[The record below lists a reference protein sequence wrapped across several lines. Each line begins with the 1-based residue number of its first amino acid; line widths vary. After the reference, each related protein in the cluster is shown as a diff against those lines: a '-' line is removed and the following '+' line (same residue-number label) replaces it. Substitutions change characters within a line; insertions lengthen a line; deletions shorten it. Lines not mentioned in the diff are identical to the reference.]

1 MTRQQQGPGLL
12 PRPAVHHEEA
22 VLSLCLGG
30 LIYLWGALGPRLSH
44 FPPCSPA
51 SASWQSSGSSGV
63 YQLPTKS
70 SYKFLPVRLARRAES
85 HWEAWF
91 EPRSWDPRGKQAA
104 SLFSP
109 VKWLHP
115 TAENRC
121 VQPNGSLSHPSVG
134 PGMGQPGVRGGP
146 VPITLAL
153 SHSYSSRPSAFI
165 PAGEAGVLVTER
177 RGVRFRLRPR
187 GQGVTG
193 VPPATPSTW
202 FLQLKWTGPRGH
214 SIASPVSPC
223 RGGRVA
229 VCVPGPECLPPWAP
243 ARQTLCWTTGDA

>member
-1 MTRQQQGPGLL
+1 MKRPCYHFAWVDSSTSGVHWGPD
-12 PRPAVHHEEA
+12 
-22 VLSLCLGG
+22 
-30 LIYLWGALGPRLSH
+30 SH

-121 VQPNGSLSHPSVG
+121 VQPNGSRSHPSVG
-134 PGMGQPGVRGGP
+134 PGMGQPGVRGGLFP
-146 VPITLAL
+146 SPWPCPTLTA
-153 SHSYSSRPSAFI
+153 
-165 PAGEAGVLVTER
+165 
-177 RGVRFRLRPR
+177 
-187 GQGVTG
+187 
-193 VPPATPSTW
+193 
-202 FLQLKWTGPRGH
+202 
-214 SIASPVSPC
+214 
-223 RGGRVA
+223 
-229 VCVPGPECLPPWAP
+229 PGPAPSSQRERQVFWSQSGEGSGLDSGHADRGSRVSLQPPP
-243 ARQTLCWTTGDA
+243 PHGFSS

>member
-134 PGMGQPGVRGGP
+134 PGMGQPGVRGGACSHHPGP
-146 VPITLAL
+146 VPLLQLPAQRL
-153 SHSYSSRPSAFI
+153 HPS
-165 PAGEAGVLVTER
+165 G
-177 RGVRFRLRPR
+177 RGRCSGHRAER
-187 GQGVTG
+187 GQV
-193 VPPATPSTW
+193 
-202 FLQLKWTGPRGH
+202 
-214 SIASPVSPC
+214 
-223 RGGRVA
+223 
-229 VCVPGPECLPPWAP
+229 
-243 ARQTLCWTTGDA
+243 